1 MSRHHLTMPL
11 APLTKPASTQ
21 ATYMD
26 NAAPTPLNTSPRPT
40 SRVEERTAPSVDDGC
55 YTWRDVKIVGILP
68 VKEVEEPKDR
78 NLRLVLHTYISH
90 VLKIDLLSNSTL
102 MKKSLSSSSSL
113 NFEVT
118 RIMHILC
125 IIYGFCMHIFAPIM
139 QKSAQFFEANLCI
152 RFIWFILNYL
162 AYLFYYV

>member
-1 MSRHHLTMPL
+1 MDRLIIMLHSLRALRSRGAHNVKTLPNR
-11 APLTKPASTQ
+11 ASRTSDE
-21 ATYMD
+21 ASYVD
-26 NAAPTPLNTSPRPT
+26 NAAPTPLNMSPRPT
-40 SRVEERTAPSVDDGC
+40 SRVEERTVPSVDDGC

-68 VKEVEEPKDR
+68 VKEVEEPKDKD
-78 NLRLVLHTYISH
+78 LRLVLHTYISH

-125 IIYGFCMHIFAPIM
+125 IIYRFCMHIFAPIM
-139 QKSAQFFEANLCI
+139 QKSA
-152 RFIWFILNYL
+152 
-162 AYLFYYV
+162 

>member
-1 MSRHHLTMPL
+1 
-11 APLTKPASTQ
+11 
-21 ATYMD
+21 MD

-78 NLRLVLHTYISH
+78 DLRLVLHTYISH

-102 MKKSLSSSSSL
+102 IKKP
-113 NFEVT
+113 FELIQSE
-118 RIMHILC
+118 RYEL
-125 IIYGFCMHIFAPIM
+125 
-139 QKSAQFFEANLCI
+139 
-152 RFIWFILNYL
+152 
-162 AYLFYYV
+162 